1 MNARLSALAATAAA
15 ELGRVAVL
23 LGGVAAERQVSL
35 DTGNAVLAALRQ
47 RQVDAVA
54 YDPAERPLHE
64 IAATGA
70 DRVFIALHG
79 RGGEDGVCQGVLES
93 LRLPYTGS
101 GVLGSALAMDK
112 LRAKQLWQAVG
123 LPTPPAALCR
133 NWDDARDA
141 FAQLGGEVILKPVH
155 EGSSIGMSRVDAEAD
170 LSAAW
175 DEARR
180 FDTEVLMER
189 WIDGGEYTVAIVAGS
204 ALPAIHMTTPR
215 RFYDYTAKYLAQ
227 DTRYDCP
234 CGLPEAREQA
244 LRARALAAFDALG
257 ADGWGRVDF
266 MMDGQGEPWL
276 LEVNTVPG
284 MTGHSLV
291 PMAAQAAGLSFAEVV
306 VAITALTLENRP

>member
-1 MNARLSALAATAAA
+1 
-15 ELGRVAVL
+15 
-23 LGGVAAERQVSL
+23 
-35 DTGNAVLAALRQ
+35 
-47 RQVDAVA
+47 
-54 YDPAERPLHE
+54 
-64 IAATGA
+64 
-70 DRVFIALHG
+70 
-79 RGGEDGVCQGVLES
+79 
-93 LRLPYTGS
+93 
-101 GVLGSALAMDK
+101 
-112 LRAKQLWQAVG
+112 
-123 LPTPPAALCR
+123 
-133 NWDDARDA
+133 
-141 FAQLGGEVILKPVH
+141 
-155 EGSSIGMSRVDAEAD
+155 
-170 LSAAW
+170 
-175 DEARR
+175 
-180 FDTEVLMER
+180 MER

-291 PMAAQAAGLSFAEVV
+291 PMAAQAAGLSFAELV